1 MKHVVILTGMLFAG
15 AYAGSAAPQSGLT
28 PSEQSM
34 AAFVDTETNA
44 AVAMLERA
52 VNINSGSLNFDGVRQ
67 VGALFRAEFDALGFK
82 TEWIDGAKWNRAGH
96 LVATKPGPSQKI
108 LLIGHL
114 DTVFERDSPFQ
125 RFERIDANHAKGPG
139 ICDMK
144 GGNVIMLVALK
155 ALRAAGL
162 LDRMNVTVVLT
173 GDEESTGRPLAL
185 AREALVNAARGA
197 AVAIGFENGDG
208 DPAHAVVAR
217 RGTTSWRLET
227 TGTTGHSSQIFSK
240 ELGYGAAYE
249 AARILN
255 AFREQLAGEQFLTF
269 NPGVIT
275 GGADASFDAAQSTA
289 TASGKTNI
297 IAARTI
303 VVGDLRALS
312 AAQFDRARQ
321 TMTAIVAQSLPG
333 TKATITFDEGYPPL
347 APAPGNEKLL
357 GMFDRAS
364 RDLGFGPV
372 TAVSPDRAGAA
383 DVSFVAGHVPM
394 IIDAVGMKGRD
405 DHSPSETA
413 DLRSLA
419 VQAKRVAVLFSRL
432 AAAGKEAQ

>member
-1 MKHVVILTGMLFAG
+1 MKMLIVLAACLVAAASGGAG
-15 AYAGSAAPQSGLT
+15 RAQSGL
-28 PSEQSM
+28 SAEERAM
-34 AAFVDTETNA
+34 AAFIDKENDA
-44 AVAMLERA
+44 ALALLERA
-52 VNINSGSLNFDGVRQ
+52 VNINSGSLNFEGVRQ

-82 TEWIDGAKWNRAGH
+82 TEWVDGAKWNRAGH

-125 RFERIDANHAKGPG
+125 KFERIDAGHTKGPG

-155 ALRAAGL
+155 ALKSAGL

-185 AREALVNAARGA
+185 AREALVNAAKGA

-240 ELGYGAAYE
+240 ELGFGAAYE

-255 AFREQLAGEQFLTF
+255 AFREQLGGEQYLTF

-275 GGADASFDAAQSTA
+275 SGAEAAFDSAKSTA

-297 IAARTI
+297 IAAKTI

-312 AAQFDRARQ
+312 QAQFDRARK
-321 TMTAIVAQSLPG
+321 TMTAIVSQSLPG
-333 TKATITFDEGYPPL
+333 TKASITFDEGYPPL
-347 APAPGNEKLL
+347 APAPGNERLL
-357 GMFDRAS
+357 TLFDRAS

-394 IIDAVGMKGRD
+394 IIDAIGMKGRD

-413 DLRSLA
+413 DLGSLA
-419 VQAKRVAVLFSRL
+419 IQAKRAAVLFHRL
-432 AAAGKEAQ
+432 IAGQK

>member
-1 MKHVVILTGMLFAG
+1 MKRTIVLAACLLAG
-15 AYAGSAAPQSGLT
+15 ASSGSGAAQSGLSADERT
-28 PSEQSM
+28 M
-34 AAFVDTETNA
+34 AAFVDQEQDA
-44 AVAMLERA
+44 AVALLERA
-52 VNINSGSLNFDGVRQ
+52 VNINSGSLNFEGVRQ
-67 VGALFRAEFDALGFK
+67 VGALYRAEFDALGFK
-82 TEWIDGAKWNRAGH
+82 TEWVDGARWNRAGH
-96 LVATKPGPSQKI
+96 LVASKAGPSQKI

-125 RFERIDANHAKGPG
+125 KFERIDADHAKGPG

-173 GDEESTGRPLAL
+173 GDEESTGRPLSL
-185 AREALVNAARGA
+185 AREALVNAAKGA
-197 AVAIGFENGDG
+197 AIAIGFENGDG
-208 DPAHAVVAR
+208 RPEHAVVAR
-217 RGTTSWRLET
+217 RGTTSWRLEV

-255 AFREQLAGEQFLTF
+255 AFREQLGSEQYLTF

-275 GGADASFDAAQSTA
+275 SGAEAAFDSAKSTA

-312 AAQFDRARQ
+312 QPQFDRARK
-321 TMTAIVAQSLPG
+321 TMTSIVSQSLPG
-333 TKATITFDEGYPPL
+333 TKATISFDEGYPPL
-347 APAPGNEKLL
+347 APGPGNERLL
-357 GMFDRAS
+357 GMYDRAS
-364 RDLGFGPV
+364 RDLGLGPV
-372 TAVSPDRAGAA
+372 SAVSPDRAGAA

-394 IIDAVGMKGRD
+394 IIDAIGLKGRD

-413 DLRSLA
+413 DLRSLPI
-419 VQAKRVAVLFSRL
+419 QAKRAAVLFSRL
-432 AAAGKEAQ
+432 IAGQK